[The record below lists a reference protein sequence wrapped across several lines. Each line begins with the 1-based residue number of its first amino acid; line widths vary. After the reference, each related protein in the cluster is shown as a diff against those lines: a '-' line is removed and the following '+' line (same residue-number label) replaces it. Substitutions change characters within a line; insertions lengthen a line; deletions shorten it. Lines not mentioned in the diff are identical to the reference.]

1 MSGRFLRTLP
11 IILSLFIASPFAQSE
26 AERLQEKQTLLAK
39 IEKTQQQIASTDS
52 LILAEAQRHE
62 QTILL
67 KQKERESRAQELKKL
82 VTEIE
87 TTTKAIQQERAQE
100 LRQKSKLDNQKLKWE
115 ALRERYIGF
124 CNQLLQT
131 MESTLAWD
139 LEERTERVRILRKD
153 LELGT
158 ASLEEAHN
166 RLDALYREEIRF
178 GDEIEFYTRSIV
190 TPKGETI
197 QARILRLG
205 NIGAIYMSED
215 GSQYG
220 ISIPGSRPLQWK
232 DQLSFNERE
241 AVRRALDMK
250 QSRIPPSLTILPVIN
265 SHWNLPEK
273 RN

>member
-11 IILSLFIASPFAQSE
+11 LALSLFLASPFAQSE
-26 AERLQEKQTLLAK
+26 AENLLEKKTLIAE
-39 IEKTQQQIASTDS
+39 IEKTRLAISRTDS
-52 LILAEAQRHE
+52 LILAEAKRHA
-62 QTILL
+62 QTTQL
-67 KQKERESRAQELKKL
+67 KQKERESRSEELAKL
-82 VTEIE
+82 VSEIE
-87 TTTKAIQQERAQE
+87 STTRSIQQERAKE
-100 LRQKSKLDNQKLKWE
+100 LNQKSSLDNQKLSWE

-124 CNQLLQT
+124 CNQLLQS
-131 MESTLAWD
+131 MEATLAWD

-166 RLDALYREEIRF
+166 RLEALYREEIRF
-178 GDEIEFYTRSIV
+178 GDEVEFYTRSVV
-190 TPKGETI
+190 TPKGETV

-205 NIGAIYMSED
+205 NVGALYISDD

-232 DQLSFNERE
+232 DGLSFNERE

-250 QSRIPPSLTILPVIN
+250 QSRIPPSLAILPIIN
-265 SHWNLPEK
+265 SHWILPEK